1 MRASDTDRERVV
13 AVLAGAAADGRLTT
27 EEHSQRVTQ
36 AFAARTLGELAELTS
51 DLVEPAAQ
59 PLRLDLSKPAIAIFG
74 NEFRTG
80 RWVVPENFA
89 ATAICGEVNLD
100 LTEALLQR
108 QHVVIHA
115 TAIAGSVHVL
125 VPEGVNVRMTG
136 TVIVGGKIN
145 YVPVLADGPV
155 VDIRAFTAFGLVT
168 ARTPK
173 RHRWRG
179 PHLAGGLGRVRRRAL
194 GRSGL

>member
-80 RWVVPENFA
+80 R
-89 ATAICGEVNLD
+89 
-100 LTEALLQR
+100 
-108 QHVVIHA
+108 
-115 TAIAGSVHVL
+115 
-125 VPEGVNVRMTG
+125 
-136 TVIVGGKIN
+136 
-145 YVPVLADGPV
+145 
-155 VDIRAFTAFGLVT
+155 
-168 ARTPK
+168 
-173 RHRWRG
+173 
-179 PHLAGGLGRVRRRAL
+179 
-194 GRSGL
+194 